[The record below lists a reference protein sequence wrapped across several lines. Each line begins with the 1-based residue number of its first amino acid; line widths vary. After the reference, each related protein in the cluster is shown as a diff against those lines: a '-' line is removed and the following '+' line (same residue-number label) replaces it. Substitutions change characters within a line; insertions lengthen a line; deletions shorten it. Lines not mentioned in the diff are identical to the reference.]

1 MTGLASVGCRHLCA
15 VVLGALGLMTAPAL
29 APATELD
36 TASLPTDRLIRPSG
50 EISGL
55 VVLLSD
61 AAGWSPAEEAA
72 SRALAADGALVVG
85 VDLPTYYQAL
95 RREKRDCLYLVADVE
110 KLSKEIHRLEDLQTY
125 HPPLLAGLGEGATLA
140 LAMTAQSPPATI
152 METVAIDPGRRVALQ
167 TPLCTPAP
175 KTPVPGGI
183 VYGLTSGALPQ
194 PVSIAFSPQ
203 AGQEGRDQAAALK
216 AGHPDIVITDAAARA
231 ADLLTDE
238 VRAAFL
244 RNMKTT
250 APLELPIVV
259 LDAEPH
265 YDTMAVIYSGDG
277 GWRDIDQKL
286 GLYLQEAG
294 VPVVGVDALRYFWS
308 EKSPEQTAA
317 DLSRIM
323 AVHMARWNVRKVVL
337 VGYSFGA
344 NVLPATYLRLSQ
356 ADRDAVTLLS
366 LLALSHAADFEIS
379 LTGWVGVPGS
389 AKHGDPVDHL
399 NGIEP
404 VKIQCIEGR
413 DDPENACPA
422 LRPRL
427 DDGVQIITR
436 QGGHHFDGDYRA
448 LSAFIL
454 ERLGDPAR

>member
-1 MTGLASVGCRHLCA
+1 MTGPASTGCRRLSAALLAALWLLGTSA
-15 VVLGALGLMTAPAL
+15 V
-29 APATELD
+29 APATELQ

-50 EISGL
+50 DIAGL

-72 SRALAADGALVVG
+72 SQALAAEGALVIG
-85 VDLPTYYQAL
+85 VDLPSYYAAL
-95 RREKRDCLYLVADVE
+95 RRETRDCLYLIADVE
-110 KLSKEIHRLEDLQTY
+110 KLSKEIHRLEGLQTY
-125 HPPLLAGLGEGATLA
+125 HPPLLAGWGEGASLA
-140 LAMTAQSPPATI
+140 LAMTAQSPQATI
-152 METVAIDPGRRVALQ
+152 SETVAVDPGAPVPLQ

-194 PVSIAFSPQ
+194 PVSIAFSRQ
-203 AGQEGRDQAAALK
+203 AGPEGRAQAAALK
-216 AGHPDIVITDAAARA
+216 ASHPDIVITDGAGAA
-231 ADLLTDE
+231 ADLVTDQL
-238 VRAAFL
+238 RAASL
-244 RNMKTT
+244 RHMKTA
-250 APLELPIVV
+250 APLDLPIVV
-259 LDAEPH
+259 LDAEPV
-265 YDTMAVIYSGDG
+265 YDTLAVIYSGDG

-286 GLYLQEAG
+286 GAHLQEAG

-317 DLSRIM
+317 DLTRIL
-323 AVHMARWNVRKVVL
+323 AVHKARWKVRKVVL

-344 NVLPATYLRLSQ
+344 NILPATYLRLPQ
-356 ADRDAVTLLS
+356 ADRQAITLLS
-366 LLALSHAADFEIS
+366 LLALSHAADFEIA
-379 LTGWVGVPGS
+379 LTGWVGIPGS

-404 VKIQCIEGR
+404 VKIQCIEGK

-427 DDGVQIITR
+427 DEGVEIITR
-436 QGGHHFDGDYRA
+436 DGGHHFDGDYRA

-454 ERLGDPAR
+454 QRLGAPLP

>member
-1 MTGLASVGCRHLCA
+1 MSGLASPVCRRLRAALFAAVWLMATPA
-15 VVLGALGLMTAPAL
+15 VVPAI
-29 APATELD
+29 ELN

-50 EISGL
+50 DISGL

-61 AAGWSPAEEAA
+61 AAGWSPTEEAA
-72 SRALAADGALVVG
+72 SQALAAEGALVIG
-85 VDLPTYYQAL
+85 VDLLSYYAAL
-95 RREKRDCLYLVADVE
+95 RRETRDCLYLVADVE
-110 KLSKEIHRLEDLQTY
+110 KLSKEIHRLEGLQTY
-125 HPPLLAGLGEGATLA
+125 HPPLLAGWGEGATLA

-152 METVAIDPGRRVALQ
+152 TETVAVDPGAHVPLQ

-203 AGQEGRDQAAALK
+203 ARQEGRAQAAALK
-216 AGHPDIVITDAAARA
+216 ASHPDIVITDGAVAA
-231 ADLLTDE
+231 ADLLTAE

-244 RNMKTT
+244 RNTITT
-250 APLELPIVV
+250 APLDLPIVV
-259 LDAEPH
+259 LDAEPA
-265 YDTMAVIYSGDG
+265 YDTLAVIYSGDG

-323 AVHMARWNVRKVVL
+323 AVHKARWNVRKVVL

-344 NVLPATYLRLSQ
+344 NILPATYLGLPE

-379 LTGWVGVPGS
+379 LTGWVGIPGS

-399 NGIEP
+399 KGIEP
-404 VKIQCIEGR
+404 VKIQCIEGK

-427 DDGVQIITR
+427 DEGVQIITR